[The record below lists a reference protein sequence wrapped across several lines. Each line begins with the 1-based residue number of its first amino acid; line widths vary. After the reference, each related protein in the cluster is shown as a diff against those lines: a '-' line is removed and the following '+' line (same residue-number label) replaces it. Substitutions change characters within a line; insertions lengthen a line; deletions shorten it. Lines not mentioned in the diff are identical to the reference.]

1 MAFDIIVV
9 GASSGGLKSL
19 QTLLSGLP
27 GDFSLPLVMVQHRGK
42 DTDLELAEYL
52 GKFSNMPVRE
62 PEDKEPV
69 ERGVAYLAPRDYHL
83 LLENH
88 QFALSTEAPV
98 AFARPSIDVLFESAA
113 DDYKSK
119 TIGVIM
125 TGANNDG
132 ARGLMK
138 IKRAGGVAVVE
149 DPNSATSRQMP
160 LAAIA
165 QTRPDWI
172 LPLPEIAP
180 CLRRLGD
187 MTVLQY
193 GK

>member
-9 GASSGGLKSL
+9 GTSSGGLKSL

-27 GDFSLPLVMVQHRGK
+27 ESFSLPLVMVQHRGK
-42 DTDLELAEYL
+42 DSDLGLAEYL
-52 GKFSNMPVRE
+52 RRFSNMPVRE

-88 QFALSTEAPV
+88 QFALSTDAPV

-113 DDYKSK
+113 DEYKEK

-132 ARGLMK
+132 ASGLMK
-138 IKRAGGVAVVE
+138 IKQAGGVALVE
-149 DPNSATSRQMP
+149 DPNSAASTQMP

-172 LPLPEIAP
+172 LPLSEIAP

-187 MTVLQY
+187 LTVMQY
-193 GK
+193 GN